1 MKKLLLGV
9 FAMGLTFALFAQE
22 PTFQKG
28 DKVLNLGLGLGSTLY
43 SGTGYT
49 SSVPPVS
56 ASFEIGVKDDVLE
69 VDLSALEVISYAAGI
84 NRMV

>member
-28 DKVLNLGLGLGSTLY
+28 DNPSLTVHAT
-43 SGTGYT
+43 
-49 SSVPPVS
+49 
-56 ASFEIGVKDDVLE
+56 
-69 VDLSALEVISYAAGI
+69 
-84 NRMV
+84 